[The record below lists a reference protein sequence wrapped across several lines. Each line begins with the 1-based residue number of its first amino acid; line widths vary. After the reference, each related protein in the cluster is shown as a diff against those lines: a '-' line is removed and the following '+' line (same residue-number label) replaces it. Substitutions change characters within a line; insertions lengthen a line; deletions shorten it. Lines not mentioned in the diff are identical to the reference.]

1 MEALKTYDKERISA
15 LVNSRENETKIGEQ
29 VLPFSGWEQLK
40 DSSAHFVLLGI
51 PEDIGVRAN
60 HGIAGAAT
68 AWIPAL
74 KALLNTQSTHFL
86 SGNELMVLGHFEF
99 PDPEN
104 TDLEN
109 ERSRQLK
116 SALINTKNKLK
127 ALEDAVDE
135 IDEQVYPVIQKIIAA
150 GKTPIIIGGG
160 HNNAYPILKGC
171 ALGFNKPMDVLNIDA
186 HADLRPAKGRHSG
199 NGFSYALKHE
209 FLHHYS
215 IFGLH
220 QNYNN
225 SGILTEISENPNINA
240 VFFDDLLAADHSYL
254 IELHPLISGL
264 TNPTGL
270 EIDLDCIENV
280 LSSAFTPSGFQLND
294 IRKLILQ
301 TKKKFAYMHICE
313 GAAKMRDGRESS
325 ATGKTIAYL
334 VTDFIKAQLA
344 DSGSG

>member
-1 MEALKTYDKERISA
+1 MEALKTYNKERISA
-15 LVNSRENETKIGEQ
+15 LVNPRQGETKIGEQ
-29 VLPFSGWEQLK
+29 VVLFSGWEQLK
-40 DSSAHFVLLGI
+40 DSPACFVLLGI

-99 PDPEN
+99 SDPEN
-104 TDLEN
+104 TDSQNISTEHTRKENTPLEN
-109 ERSRQLK
+109 
-116 SALINTKNKLK
+116 
-127 ALEDAVDE
+127 AVAD

-171 ALGFNKPMDVLNIDA
+171 SLGFEKQMDVLNIDA

-199 NGFSYALKHE
+199 NGFSYALKHG
-209 FLHHYS
+209 FLQHYS

-220 QNYNN
+220 ENYNN
-225 SGILTEISENPNINA
+225 RAILTEISRNQHINA
-240 VFFDDLLAADHSYL
+240 VFFDDLLGIDHSYL
-254 IELHPLISGL
+254 IELHPLLSGL

-270 EIDLDCIENV
+270 EIDLDCVENV
-280 LSSAFTPSGFQLND
+280 LSSAFTPSGFHLND
-294 IRKLILQ
+294 IRKIILQ
-301 TKKKFAYMHICE
+301 TKKKFAYMHVCE
-313 GAAKMRDGRESS
+313 GAAKMSDGREST
-325 ATGKTIAYL
+325 ATAKSIAYL
-334 VTDFIKAQLA
+334 VTDFIKAQLR
-344 DSGSG
+344 

>member
-1 MEALKTYDKERISA
+1 MEALKTYDKANISA
-15 LVNSRENETKIGEQ
+15 LVNSREGETKIGEQ

-40 DSSAHFVLLGI
+40 DSPAHFVLLGI
-51 PEDIGVRAN
+51 PEDIGIRAN

-74 KALLNTQSTHFL
+74 KALLNTQSTLFL

-104 TDLEN
+104 THSKNIRLEN
-109 ERSRQLK
+109 TR
-116 SALINTKNKLK
+116 
-127 ALEDAVDE
+127 LENAVAE

-171 ALGFNKPMDVLNIDA
+171 ALGLKKTMDVLNIDA

-199 NGFSYALKHE
+199 NGFSYALKHG
-209 FLHHYS
+209 FLRRYS

-220 QNYNN
+220 QNYN
-225 SGILTEISENPNINA
+225 SSSILTEISQNPNINA

-254 IELHPLISGL
+254 MELHPLLSVL

-294 IRKLILQ
+294 IRKIILQ
-301 TKKKFAYMHICE
+301 TKKKFAYMHVCE
-313 GAAKMRDGRESS
+313 AAAKMSDGRESS
-325 ATGKTIAYL
+325 ATAKTIAYL
-334 VTDFIKAQLA
+334 VTDFIKAQLVA
-344 DSGSG
+344 TGSR

>member
-1 MEALKTYDKERISA
+1 MEALKIYDKARISA
-15 LVNSRENETKIGEQ
+15 LVNSRADESKIGEQ
-29 VLPFSGWEQLK
+29 VLLFSGWEQLK
-40 DSSAHFVLLGI
+40 DSPAPFVLLGI

-99 PDPEN
+99 PDPEKKNLEHINSENISLKN
-104 TDLEN
+104 TNIENTELEN
-109 ERSRQLK
+109 
-116 SALINTKNKLK
+116 
-127 ALEDAVDE
+127 AVAH

-171 ALGFNKPMDVLNIDA
+171 SMGFEKQMDVLNIDA

-199 NGFSYALKHE
+199 NGFSYALKHG
-209 FLHHYS
+209 FLQHYS

-225 SGILTEISENPNINA
+225 SAILTEISKNQHINA
-240 VFFDDLLAADHSYL
+240 VFFDDLLSIDHSYL
-254 IELHPLISGL
+254 IELQPLLSGL

-270 EIDLDCIENV
+270 EIDLDCVENI
-280 LSSAFTPSGFQLND
+280 LSSAFTPSGFHLND
-294 IRKLILQ
+294 IRKIILQ
-301 TKKKFAYMHICE
+301 TKKKFAYMHVCE
-313 GAAKMRDGRESS
+313 GAAKMSDGREST
-325 ATGKTIAYL
+325 ATAKAIAYL
-334 VTDFIKAQLA
+334 VTDFIKSQVH
-344 DSGSG
+344 